1 MSQKTKEGFDCL
13 AFKWR
18 VQEQI
23 YEEIKDRTA
32 EEQILYFRRHAE
44 AGPFADLVKRL
55 RQREIEALSST
66 RK

>member
-1 MSQKTKEGFDCL
+1 MSQKSNEGFDCL

-23 YEEIKDRTA
+23 YEEIKGKTA
-32 EEQILYFRRHAE
+32 EEQILYFRHHVE
-44 AGPFADLVKRL
+44 TGPFSDLVKRL
-55 RQREIEALSST
+55 RQREIETLSSA

>member
-1 MSQKTKEGFDCL
+1 MSQKTKKGFDCL

-18 VQEQI
+18 VQKRI

-32 EEQILYFRRHAE
+32 EEQILYFRRHADS
-44 AGPFADLVKRL
+44 GPFADLVKRL
-55 RQREIEALSST
+55 RQREIEAFSST